1 MTIGADFYYK
11 GTVGGAALEP
21 IPDLGVVPLLRLI
34 YGSNPSGTAVWAQLW
49 QTGPSGGVRASIL
62 VPAGGT
68 FSYAPSNNGRN
79 FTPGFSFGSSSDP
92 DAYVA
97 SGIDLVVQAEG
108 RIISEPPP

>member
-1 MTIGADFYYK
+1 VTIGADFYYK
-11 GTVGGAALEP
+11 DTVGGAALEP
-21 IPDLGVVPLLRLI
+21 IPALGVVPLLRLI

-49 QTGPSGGVRASIL
+49 QTGPSGGVRVAIL

-79 FTPGFSFGSSSDP
+79 FTPGLSFASSTDP
-92 DAYVA
+92 NGFTP

-108 RIISEPPP
+108 RIISEPP

>member
-11 GTVGGAALEP
+11 DTVGGAALEP
-21 IPDLGVVPLLRLI
+21 IPALGVVPLLRLI
-34 YGSNPSGTAVWAQLW
+34 YGSNPSGTPVWALLQ
-49 QTGPSGGVRASIL
+49 QTGPSGGARVAIL

-79 FTPGFSFGSSSDP
+79 FTPGLSFGSSSTP
-92 DAYVA
+92 DSYTP

-108 RIISEPPP
+108 RILAEPA